1 MRNTKESPE
10 TSIWISTT
18 DLMSGLLVIFLF
30 ISILMTQAAEES
42 RIKAEESRIKA
53 EAMKGKLQ
61 KVTDRI
67 DLAKEEL
74 KKEID
79 RNFSPEDQ
87 KKYGMDL
94 GELGSAQFKDGTG
107 TFAAGSYVLTES
119 FKRELDYFLPKY
131 IETINSCNQD
141 FIQEIRIEGHTS
153 SEWDAWGYTPP
164 DVAYIKN
171 MELSQK
177 RTLSVLLYAL
187 EMPELVKYRPLINK
201 KMRAMGF
208 SSSNLKMS
216 LDGAKEDKEASRRIE
231 FRVIANDSETLRN
244 IERVMKE

>member
-1 MRNTKESPE
+1 MRNNKENPE

-30 ISILMTQAAEES
+30 ISILMTQAAEKS
-42 RIKAEESRIKA
+42 AEEAA
-53 EAMKGKLQ
+53 EMKGKLQ
-61 KVTDRI
+61 KVTQRVDV
-67 DLAKEEL
+67 AKAEL
-74 KKEID
+74 KNEINK
-79 RNFSPEDQ
+79 NFSPEDQ
-87 KKYGMDL
+87 LKYGMDS

-107 TFAAGSYVLTES
+107 TFAAGSSVLTEK

-131 IETINSCNQD
+131 IKAINNCNQD

-153 SEWDAWGYTPP
+153 SEWDAWGFTPP

-187 EMPELVKYRPLINK
+187 EMPELETYRPLINK

-208 SSSNLKMS
+208 SSSELKFY
-216 LDGAKEDKEASRRIE
+216 LDGVTEDKEASRRIE
-231 FRVIANDSETLRN
+231 FRVIANDAETLRN